1 MSKKKKVEEVEVG
14 EVEVKEE
21 VIFEP
26 EGEPEPE
33 VENKKE
39 IVVFN
44 TLEEYGIIRGVK
56 RGKLASFKVGIKDNL
71 ESKTLSQWDDLYKN
85 FYNVKEV
92 K

>member
-1 MSKKKKVEEVEVG
+1 MSKKKKIEEVEI
-14 EVEVKEE
+14 EE
-21 VIFEP
+21 EETIFEP
-26 EGEPEPE
+26 ELEPK

-71 ESKTLSQWDDLYKN
+71 EPKTLSQWDDLYKN